1 MPSPFEATVMST
13 GTLPPLPAARAL
25 EAYFP
30 EARARILDLAAI
42 LDRIDRGDDPA
53 ILDDPRVKKL
63 LAAVEILLRGGP
75 GRAEAVQ
82 QLFSLAYDPTWV
94 PPAPRL

>member
-1 MPSPFEATVMST
+1 MSDT
-13 GTLPPLPAARAL
+13 TLAPLPANRAL

-30 EARARILDLAAI
+30 EARCKILDLAAI

-53 ILDDPRVKKL
+53 VLNDPRVVKL
-63 LAAVEILLRGGP
+63 RAALELLLKGGP

-94 PPAPRL
+94 PPAPRT

>member
-1 MPSPFEATVMST
+1 MSDT
-13 GTLPPLPAARAL
+13 TLAPLPANRAL

-30 EARARILDLAAI
+30 EARSKILDLAAI

-53 ILDDPRVKKL
+53 VLADPRVVKL
-63 LAAVEILLRGGP
+63 RAALELLLKGGP

-94 PPAPRL
+94 PPAPRG